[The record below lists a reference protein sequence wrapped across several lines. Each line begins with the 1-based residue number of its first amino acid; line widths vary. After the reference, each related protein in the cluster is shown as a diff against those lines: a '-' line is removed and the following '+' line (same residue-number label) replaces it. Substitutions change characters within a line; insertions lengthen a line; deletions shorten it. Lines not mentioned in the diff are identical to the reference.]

1 MESASKLLDIPEV
14 FYYYGDIMSF
24 GRRGTCL
31 IRLSSAT
38 KTASGATVLHHA
50 PGAAGQQPQT
60 GRPPALIPVD
70 ASGMPTK
77 VAKKSD
83 KSRKKKNRLAG
94 VRQAPVDQQSAAAV
108 AAVPGGYQFE
118 AFPAPAP
125 IQNTAG
131 NVVQERQI
139 DVDSET
145 DSNHVTALPLAY
157 AGGHE
162 ELVEFLIS
170 RGTNIEHKDKKGFTP
185 LILAAT
191 AGHEKV
197 VVETLLQHGAKMDLD
212 LEKSREESRKAVA
225 AKRRER
231 KKRRKAAKREQ
242 QRKLVE
248 GETSGRGNSTTPATN
263 NRIHPREPPPTAS
276 IVVQQQQDKEEFG
289 ESGIDANSQG
299 SCSSSDVKSA
309 SSLIEQKR
317 KNNKKRKQQLQQ
329 AHQQQQQSH
338 VSSAVT
344 AKQLQQQQ
352 YACGRT
358 IRAAS
363 VHLRQVFSRPVLLQG
378 HIRTHTAVMA
388 IPSRDHRG
396 RPKSVHFS
404 FVHPAPTK
412 TKLQNLLKKRPR
424 RLRHQQEPP
433 TSAPYIK
440 KWNWHLGARE
450 VDLAMG

>member
-1 MESASKLLDIPEV
+1 
-14 FYYYGDIMSF
+14 
-24 GRRGTCL
+24 
-31 IRLSSAT
+31 
-38 KTASGATVLHHA
+38 
-50 PGAAGQQPQT
+50 
-60 GRPPALIPVD
+60 
-70 ASGMPTK
+70 MPT
-77 VAKKSD
+77 
-83 KSRKKKNRLAG
+83 KKKNRLAG

-145 DSNHVTALPLAY
+145 DSNHDTALPQAC
-157 AGGHE
+157 AGGNE
-162 ELVEFLIS
+162 ELVELLIS

-197 VVETLLQHGAKMDLD
+197 VVETLLRHGAKMDLD
-212 LEKSREESRKAVA
+212 LEKSREESRKASK
-225 AKRRER
+225 AKSNR
-231 KKRRKAAKREQ
+231 Q
-242 QRKLVE
+242 PDDDSVE
-248 GETSGRGNSTTPATN
+248 EIVNVRLPQTSGRGNSTTPATN

-378 HIRTHTAVMA
+378 HIRTHT
-388 IPSRDHRG
+388 G
-396 RPKSVHFS
+396 
-404 FVHPAPTK
+404 
-412 TKLQNLLKKRPR
+412 
-424 RLRHQQEPP
+424 
-433 TSAPYIK
+433 
-440 KWNWHLGARE
+440 
-450 VDLAMG
+450 

>member
-1 MESASKLLDIPEV
+1 
-14 FYYYGDIMSF
+14 
-24 GRRGTCL
+24 
-31 IRLSSAT
+31 
-38 KTASGATVLHHA
+38 
-50 PGAAGQQPQT
+50 
-60 GRPPALIPVD
+60 
-70 ASGMPTK
+70 MPTK
-77 VAKKSD
+77 IAKKSD

-118 AFPAPAP
+118 AIPAPAP

-197 VVETLLQHGAKMDLD
+197 VVETLLRHGAKMDLD

-225 AKRRER
+225 AKRRE
-231 KKRRKAAKREQ
+231 
-242 QRKLVE
+242 
-248 GETSGRGNSTTPATN
+248 GEVK
-263 NRIHPREPPPTAS
+263 PPTGRRLAS

-289 ESGIDANSQG
+289 DSGIDANSQG

-317 KNNKKRKQQLQQ
+317 KNNKKRKQQL
-329 AHQQQQQSH
+329 HTEKKE
-338 VSSAVT
+338 SAVT

-450 VDLAMG
+450 VDLAVG

>member
-1 MESASKLLDIPEV
+1 M
-14 FYYYGDIMSF
+14 
-24 GRRGTCL
+24 
-31 IRLSSAT
+31 AT

-50 PGAAGQQPQT
+50 PGAAGQVTAADGSQQQHPKFVFN
-60 GRPPALIPVD
+60 VD
-70 ASGMPTK
+70 AAAPNGTSSGVDYEEP
-77 VAKKSD
+77 AG
-83 KSRKKKNRLAG
+83 G

-118 AFPAPAP
+118 AIPAPAP

-157 AGGHE
+157 AGGQE

-197 VVETLLQHGAKMDLD
+197 VVETLLRHGAKMDLD

-248 GETSGRGNSTTPATN
+248 GEVK
-263 NRIHPREPPPTAS
+263 PPT
-276 IVVQQQQDKEEFG
+276 G
-289 ESGIDANSQG
+289 
-299 SCSSSDVKSA
+299 
-309 SSLIEQKR
+309 
-317 KNNKKRKQQLQQ
+317 
-329 AHQQQQQSH
+329 
-338 VSSAVT
+338 
-344 AKQLQQQQ
+344 
-352 YACGRT
+352 
-358 IRAAS
+358 
-363 VHLRQVFSRPVLLQG
+363 
-378 HIRTHTAVMA
+378 
-388 IPSRDHRG
+388 
-396 RPKSVHFS
+396 
-404 FVHPAPTK
+404 
-412 TKLQNLLKKRPR
+412 R
-424 RLRHQQEPP
+424 RLGQRNCQRS
-433 TSAPYIK
+433 TAT
-440 KWNWHLGARE
+440 
-450 VDLAMG
+450 D